1 MTVGGE
7 RTGVLVLKAW
17 LEQQGSPLR
26 VRITER
32 IDLRYSEERSLLVA
46 GAEAA
51 SNAVRDWLLRF
62 ESESSGAPPYD
73 DPERSR

>member
-1 MTVGGE
+1 MTPGRE

-17 LEQQGSPLR
+17 LEHQGSTLR

-32 IDLRYSEERSLLVA
+32 RDIRSAEERSLLVA

-51 SNAVRDWLLRF
+51 ASAVRDWLLRF
-62 ESESSGAPPYD
+62 ESDAPPPPDDDLESSA
-73 DPERSR
+73 